1 MRRAHRHRTSA
12 TPVHLRTLARIEV
25 KGQESRSLFGPHLTH
40 KGSKNRASALIPQ
53 FLELLENLLSR
64 IIVLFQQPNDVSL
77 EGIEFAGAFGD
88 RGPLVTLPPC
98 PLAHCVEAQFEHASN
113 LPQAEL
119 LLAEQMPDLAIGL
132 IIDHG

>member
-40 KGSKNRASALIPQ
+40 KGSKNRASPLIPH

-64 IIVLFQQPNDVSL
+64 VIVLFQQPNDVSL
-77 EGIEFAGAFGD
+77 ERIEFTGAFWD
-88 RGPLVTLPPC
+88 SGPLVTLPPR
-98 PLAHCVEAQFEHASN
+98 PLAHRVKAEFEFASN

-119 LLAEQMPDLAIGL
+119 LLREQVPDLAIGL